1 MKMLML
7 AAVLAALTIATA
19 RAIEPAAAGSDL
31 LTVPTIA
38 TAPAMDGTLSDPL
51 WQKAATA
58 NLAYDVN
65 FHQPAKQPTT
75 AYILTDGRFLY
86 VAFDVKT
93 TASISAQEHTNGVGM
108 DVDDEVQVDLWP
120 GGDQGFQY
128 KFTSTPIGTHYQFST
143 ENNSY
148 EPTWTSAGKINSGGF
163 TVTMKIPLAGMR
175 GAGKTWRVQFIR
187 LSPATREYL
196 VWRGAAG
203 QTDFNDV
210 TYAGRLTGI
219 PTVGSSRPKTRIAVY
234 GLGTLAARSIGGSTS
249 RAGADLSIP
258 LDSSTTFVATL
269 HPDYSNVEKDQ
280 QSISPTAFRRFFSE
294 VRPFFTQGAN
304 FYNPFSCTGC
314 PGIQEL
320 YTPAIPT
327 PRDGYAIEGKEGRF
341 NFAGFDAVGVGRN
354 DSAQS
359 FYYKTPNR
367 RVQIA
372 TQRVAVNMPG
382 FRDVTTTEGIT
393 YNNHS
398 DFFAYYNYG
407 VDQGTNVL
415 DSSDNKRSDFGLGYS
430 PPNLFAG
437 FSIRK
442 IGTYYN
448 PFDGIV
454 SHPGIAGYNVNVWH
468 QWNYSGKAPLKW
480 FQAYGS
486 LDRYHGTNGALNQTD
501 NNLGFDLLTKN
512 YIELW
517 GNTGSS
523 YLLLDNGVFTPITVN
538 SIGFGWRSTTAYP
551 TYIEYDSGRFGAGK
565 LISWA
570 RSSVIRV
577 GNRAS
582 ITLQANDTQQHLDN
596 GPTFTQWLERVS
608 YSYQSGP
615 DESFAFG
622 VRRIIGTP
630 PMLGGTPSF
639 SSAFNVSFAY
649 HKLLQHNEIYLVYG
663 DASAFATSPQLI
675 FKIVHYFGADKG
687 T

>member
-1 MKMLML
+1 MMRMLML
-7 AAVLAALTIATA
+7 AAVLFALTIGSA
-19 RAIEPAAAGSDL
+19 RAIEPAAAPDL
-31 LTVPTIA
+31 LTVPTVT

-65 FHQPAKQPTT
+65 LHQPAKQPTI
-75 AYILTDGRFLY
+75 AYVLTDGSFLY

-93 TASISAQEHTNGVGM
+93 TAPISAQEHTNGVGM

-120 GGDQGFQY
+120 GGDQGFMY

-148 EPTWTSAGKINSGGF
+148 EPTWTSSGKINPGGF

-175 GAGKTWRVQFIR
+175 GAGKVWRVQFIR
-187 LSPATREYL
+187 LCPATREYL
-196 VWRGAAG
+196 VWRGAAS
-203 QTDFNDV
+203 QSDFNDV
-210 TYAGRLTGI
+210 TFAGGLAGI
-219 PTVGSSRPKTRIAVY
+219 PTVGSSRPKSRIAVY
-234 GLGTLAARSIGGSTS
+234 GLGSLASRSIGGSTS

-280 QSISPTAFRRFFSE
+280 QSISPTAFRRFFNE

-314 PGIQEL
+314 PGIQEF

-354 DSAQS
+354 DNAQS

-367 RVQIA
+367 RWQIA
-372 TQRVAVNMPG
+372 TQRVAVSMPG
-382 FRDVTTTEGIT
+382 FNDVTTTQGVT

-398 DFFAYYNYG
+398 DLFAYYNYG
-407 VDQGTNVL
+407 VDRGTSVL
-415 DSSDNKRSDFGLGYS
+415 DSNDNKRSDFGVGYE
-430 PPNLFAG
+430 PPNLFVG

-454 SHPGIAGYNVNVWH
+454 SHPGIAGYNVNAWH
-468 QWNYSGKAPLKW
+468 QWNYTGKSALKW
-480 FQAYGS
+480 FQLYGS

-501 NNLGFDLLTKN
+501 NNLGFDVLTRN
-512 YIELW
+512 YVELW

-523 YLLLDNGVFTPITVN
+523 YLLLDNGDFTPITVN
-538 SIGFGWRSTTAYP
+538 SAGFGWRSTTAYP
-551 TYIEYDSGRFGAGK
+551 TFIEYDSGRFGPGK

-570 RSSVIRV
+570 RSSVIRI

-582 ITLQANDTQQHLDN
+582 ITVQANDTQQHLDN
-596 GPTFTQWLERVS
+596 GPTYTQWLERLS

-615 DESFAFG
+615 DESFAMG

-630 PMLGGTPSF
+630 PVLSGTPSY
-639 SSAFNVSFAY
+639 SSAWNLSFAY

-675 FKIVHYFGADKG
+675 FKVVHYIGADKG

>member
-1 MKMLML
+1 VKALLL
-7 AAVLAALTIATA
+7 AAIFSAITTGVASAL
-19 RAIEPAAAGSDL
+19 EPVASQDL
-31 LTVPTIA
+31 LTVPLVTA
-38 TAPAMDGTLSDPL
+38 APAMDGTLRDPL
-51 WQKAATA
+51 WQKAAVA
-58 NLAYDVN
+58 NLSYDVN
-65 FHQPAKQPTT
+65 LHQPAKQPTT
-75 AYILTDGRFLY
+75 AYVLTDGKFLY

-93 TASISAQEHTNGVGM
+93 TAPVSAQEHTNGVGM
-108 DVDDEVQVDLWP
+108 DTDDEVQVDLWP

-148 EPTWTSAGKINSGGF
+148 EPTWTSAGKINGNGF
-163 TVTMKIPLAGMR
+163 TVTMQIPLAGMR
-175 GAGKTWRVQFIR
+175 GAGKIWRVQFIR

-196 VWRGAAG
+196 VWRGAAS
-203 QTDFNDV
+203 QSDFNDV
-210 TYAGRLTGI
+210 TYSGRLTGI
-219 PTVGSSRPKTRIAVY
+219 PTVGSSRPKSRIAVY
-234 GLGTLAARSIGGSTS
+234 GLGSLAARSIGGSTS

-341 NFAGFDAVGVGRN
+341 NFAGFDAVGIGRN
-354 DSAQS
+354 DNAQS

-372 TQRVAVNMPG
+372 TQRVATSMPG
-382 FRDVTTTEGIT
+382 FTDVTTTDGVT

-398 DFFAYYNYG
+398 DLFAYYNWG
-407 VDQGTNVL
+407 VDRGTAVL
-415 DSSDNKRSDFGLGYS
+415 DNNDNKRSDFGIGYD
-430 PPNLFAG
+430 PPNVFVG
-437 FSIRK
+437 FSMRK

-454 SHPGIAGYNVNVWH
+454 SHPGIAGYNFNFWK
-468 QWNYSGKAPLKW
+468 QWNYAGKSPLKW
-480 FQAYGS
+480 LQTYGS
-486 LDRYHGTNGALNQTD
+486 IDRYHGTNGALNQTD
-501 NNLGFDLLTKN
+501 NNVGFDVLTRN
-512 YIELW
+512 FIELW
-517 GNTGSS
+517 ANTGSS
-523 YLLLDNGVFTPITVN
+523 YVLLGIGVFTPITTN
-538 SIGFGWRSTTAYP
+538 ALGFGWRSTTAYP
-551 TYIEYDSGRFGAGK
+551 TFIEYDSGRFGPGR
-565 LISWA
+565 IVSWA
-570 RSSVIRV
+570 RSSVVRV
-577 GNRAS
+577 GNHAS
-582 ITLQANDTQQHLDN
+582 ITLQANDTQQHLDS
-596 GPTFTQWLERVS
+596 GQTYTQWLERLS
-608 YSYQSGP
+608 YAYQSGP
-615 DESFAFG
+615 NESFAIG

-630 PMLGGTPSF
+630 PMLDRVPSF
-639 SSAFNVSFAY
+639 SSAWNLSFGY
-649 HKLLQHNEIYLVYG
+649 HKLLEHNEIYLVYG

-675 FKIVHYFGADKG
+675 FKMVHYFGADKG